1 MLQWRDTQGK
11 LGDSQKTWGGLPD
24 NKTIKIPHSEAMQL
38 LLLQEKTQI
47 NITVKNHLIL

>member
-1 MLQWRDTQGK
+1 MAQYPGEIRGFTEDR
-11 LGDSQKTWGGLPD
+11 GGLPD
-24 NKTIKIPHSEAMQL
+24 NKTIKIPHSEDMQL